1 MNEKLSLERKTKGGT
16 NDCTENEKFVLLQ
29 FSSKNKTKNKKPKKQ
44 TKTNQTKKQT
54 KPKLLCTLHLFKE
67 TNSTLSSKRYKPSVM
82 FTV

>member
-44 TKTNQTKKQT
+44 TKTKQTKKPT
-54 KPKLLCTLHLFKE
+54 TH
-67 TNSTLSSKRYKPSVM
+67 T
-82 FTV
+82 